1 VYIVVAVLELLTLKL
16 ETMTEKSTEHQE
28 STNLFYIGR
37 KFYINVFKRWKYF
50 YSLYTGYFID
60 NYTVFE
66 SEKK

>member
-1 VYIVVAVLELLTLKL
+1 MILTK
-16 ETMTEKSTEHQE
+16 EHQE

-37 KFYINVFKRWKYF
+37 KFYINVFKRRKYF